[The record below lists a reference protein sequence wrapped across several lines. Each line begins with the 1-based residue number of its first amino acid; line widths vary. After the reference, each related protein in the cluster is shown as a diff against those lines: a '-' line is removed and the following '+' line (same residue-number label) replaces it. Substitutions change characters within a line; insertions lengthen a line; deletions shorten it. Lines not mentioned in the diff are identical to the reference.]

1 MFQKNNEY
9 FYINLNTIVNDKI
22 TERIQTVIDH
32 YGLTISSF
40 ADKIGVQRSSISHL
54 LKGRNKPSLDFV
66 MKVVQVYPEVNLYWL
81 LNGKGNFPYS
91 EQNEDSPTPNQP
103 SVPKEKIILKGE
115 EKSKIKKVEVSRI
128 VVFFTDGTFESF
140 EAKK

>member
-1 MFQKNNEY
+1 M
-9 FYINLNTIVNDKI
+9 NDKI
-22 TERIQTVIDH
+22 IERIQTVIDH

-66 MKVVQVYPEVNLYWL
+66 MKVVQTYPEVNLYWL
-81 LNGKGNFPYS
+81 LKGEGNFPYS
-91 EQNEDSPTPNQP
+91 EQNEDSPTPNQ
-103 SVPKEKIILKGE
+103 SSILKEKSNVRDNGKTN
-115 EKSKIKKVEVSRI
+115 IKKVEASRI
-128 VVFFTDGTFESF
+128 VVFYTDGTFESF